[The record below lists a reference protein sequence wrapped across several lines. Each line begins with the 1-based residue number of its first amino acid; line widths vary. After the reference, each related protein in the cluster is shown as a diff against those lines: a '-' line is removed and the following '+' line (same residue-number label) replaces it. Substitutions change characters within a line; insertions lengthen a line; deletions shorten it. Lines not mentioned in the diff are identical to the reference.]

1 MKIKNLDIHVLLA
14 DDFDETLTSSAQ
26 DSLLVVLEDEHGVQ
40 GFGESDVNPW
50 IGRAC
55 IDAPGTHTM
64 GLGLR
69 EMLLSEPVTDIRAF
83 WERAYIGT
91 AMNGRRGAVVHALGA
106 LEMALWDLKGKR
118 EGKPVWQLLGRDR
131 RPDPVVPYASLQP
144 HGHGFHDYRDALC
157 AAAERAKSLGFR
169 AMKAEVTMNGPYAH
183 DGMREP
189 YERHTELIGEVRKAV
204 GRDVTLMV
212 DVQYMFP
219 NAAAA
224 APIIKEWEEFNLYF
238 VETPVW
244 CDDLHEY
251 AKLAELVDIPIAMG
265 EWLATRFEFADLI
278 ARGGIAVVQPDVGRV
293 GGLTEA
299 LRVADLAAEKDLP
312 IVPHCWKTGVSTS
325 ATAHFAAV
333 TPHCKFIEYLPQE
346 LCIETLRKDLTT
358 GGVIM
363 QDGVI
368 AGLDDAP
375 GYGINLNWDAVKAFA
390 QE

>member
-1 MKIKNLDIHVLLA
+1 MKIKSLNIHVLLA

-26 DSLLVVLEDEHGVQ
+26 DSLLVVLEDEDGFQ

-69 EMLLSEPVTDIRAF
+69 DMLFSEPVTDIRAF

-144 HGHGFHDYRDALC
+144 NGLGFHDYRDALC
-157 AAAERAKSLGFR
+157 AAAERAKGLGFC

-183 DGMREP
+183 DGMKEP
-189 YERHTELIGEVRKAV
+189 YERHTELIGEVRKTV
-204 GRDVTLMV
+204 GSDVTLMV

-219 NAAAA
+219 DAKTA
-224 APIIKEWEEFNLYF
+224 APVMKEWEEFELFF

-251 AKLAELVDIPIAMG
+251 AKLAEAVDTPIAMG
-265 EWLATRFEFADLI
+265 EWLATRHEFADLI
-278 ARGGIAVVQPDVGRV
+278 ARGGVSVAQPDVGRV
-293 GGLTEA
+293 GGVSEA
-299 LRVADLAAEKDLP
+299 LLVADMAAEKGLT
-312 IVPHCWKTGVSTS
+312 IVPHCWKTGVSTA

-346 LCIETLRKDLTT
+346 LCIETLRKELTT

-363 QDGVI
+363 KDGVI
-368 AGLDDAP
+368 TGIDDAP